1 MASKPEWIL
10 VRQFVS
16 CWTLL
21 RLLVLLALV
30 FSRPTLPQAPPHRP
44 PWNSEVVDSKV
55 LHSGGAAI
63 QVDFGPGRFDL
74 PREQQLAWAQM
85 VADTVSA
92 YYGRFPVH
100 SARILIQPVPEDHG
114 VVQGTTWGDVGGFPA
129 FIRLRLGEQTTADD
143 LKQDWTLTH
152 EMVHTGFPTMDD
164 NHHWIE
170 EGIATYVEPIA
181 RVQHGLLQPERIW
194 GDMVRDMPKGEPAA
208 GDRGLDLTHTWG
220 RTYWGGALFCLV
232 ADVTIR
238 ERTGNR
244 KGLQDALRAIVA
256 AGGTIDQ
263 EWPLERALSEGDK
276 ATGTT
281 VLLDLYH
288 QMGTTPQPVDLDKL
302 WAKLGISVV
311 DGHVH
316 FDDHAPEAAI
326 RELITR
332 KPSGDRK
339 AT

>member
-1 MASKPEWIL
+1 MVIKPKRAL
-10 VRQFVS
+10 SRLGS
-16 CWTLL
+16 TCWTLL
-21 RLLVLLALV
+21 RFLVLLGPAFGKPALLQ
-30 FSRPTLPQAPPHRP
+30 SQPHRP
-44 PWNSEVVDSKV
+44 PWSSEVVDSKV
-55 LHSGGAAI
+55 LRSGGASI
-63 QVDFGPGRFDL
+63 QVDFGPGKFDL
-74 PREQQLAWAQM
+74 PREQLLAWVQM
-85 VADTVSA
+85 VADTVSG
-92 YYGRFPVH
+92 YYGRFPVT
-100 SARILIQPVPEDHG
+100 SARILIQPVSGEHG
-114 VVQGTTWGDVGGFPA
+114 VVQGTTWGNVGGFPA
-129 FIRLRLGEQTTADD
+129 FTRLRLGEQTTGDD

-152 EMVHTGFPTMDD
+152 ELVHTGFPSMAD

-181 RVQHGLLQPERIW
+181 RVQRGLLQPEQIW

-263 EWPLERALSEGDK
+263 EWSLERALSEGDK

-288 QMGTTPQPVDLDKL
+288 QMATTPQPVDLDKL
-302 WAKLGISVV
+302 WQKLGVSLV
-311 DGHVH
+311 DGGVH
-316 FDDHAPEAAI
+316 FDGHAPEAAI
-326 RELITR
+326 REAIAR
-332 KPSGDRK
+332 KPLH
-339 AT
+339 